1 MDLPK
6 LDLSPERS
14 PQLVQSPSQLIAGS
28 NLPLLESSKE
38 SFLQLSFLGRGQSGF
53 LGVINLMFGCL
64 CRSVYKCCDLRSL
77 GVVAVKKVKIT
88 DENSFLQITN
98 EISTLVDMMKG
109 EAGAHPHL
117 VSLVEVS

>member
-1 MDLPK
+1 
-6 LDLSPERS
+6 
-14 PQLVQSPSQLIAGS
+14 
-28 NLPLLESSKE
+28 
-38 SFLQLSFLGRGQSGF
+38 
-53 LGVINLMFGCL
+53 
-64 CRSVYKCCDLRSL
+64 L

-117 VSLVEVS
+117 VSLVEVSYFFNHVIWLMVDEMIDEMIGWFRLLEIQVARQ